1 MSMSHNA
8 VWCGQSADRA
18 VRDIETAP
26 NIRQA
31 LASGPPCKGLSGLVL
46 CEVATPKMQDVLAAP
61 AAPKG
66 KATDSGLWY
75 LMPSRPEAIRRL
87 IVFTRCGHSGN
98 RRSALA
104 PMASLSRGGSLA
116 RFPF

>member
-1 MSMSHNA
+1 MSVSHNA
-8 VWCGQSADRA
+8 LWCGQSADRA

-31 LASGPPCKGLSGLVL
+31 FASGPPCKGLSGLVL

-66 KATDSGLWY
+66 KGNGLGVVV
-75 LMPSRPEAIRRL
+75 SRADDNA
-87 IVFTRCGHSGN
+87 VG
-98 RRSALA
+98 RSRVD
-104 PMASLSRGGSLA
+104 PT
-116 RFPF
+116 